1 VNVKDIVVPIAPGDG
16 FNLTEFGTKNPPID
30 QPIKKNLDFYAKV
43 RRRLKRAMIT
53 KNSPITKEIR
63 NYYETI
69 KDDLRDYS
77 AFWEESFS
85 EDPDGL
91 IEENGLPFNS
101 LSQDQL
107 VSLGL
112 YMVKNG
118 KMKWNE

>member
-1 VNVKDIVVPIAPGDG
+1 MLRISSYQSHLGPGSILQSLEPRILPLISPSKKDPDS
-16 FNLTEFGTKNPPID
+16 
-30 QPIKKNLDFYAKV
+30 YAKV

-53 KNSPITKEIR
+53 KNSPTTKEIR

-101 LSQDQL
+101 FSQGQL